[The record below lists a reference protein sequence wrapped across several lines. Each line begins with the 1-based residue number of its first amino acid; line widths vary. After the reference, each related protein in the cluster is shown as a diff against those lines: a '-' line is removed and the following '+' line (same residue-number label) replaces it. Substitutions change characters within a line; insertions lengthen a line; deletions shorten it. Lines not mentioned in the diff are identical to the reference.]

1 MTREGCNFRS
11 GAKDLGSKEQ
21 LRVEIIAVP
30 KPTLSLIEPN
40 VRKRWQWLLH
50 EKKKM
55 EKKDMTVPRYDEEVY
70 CRYKGD
76 IDRSIWKGLDA
87 MKERPGRV
95 TEERGRDPEPRS
107 QEIGIAK
114 MVGLI
119 WERQEGGGALGRETL
134 WSGGERRTGVGWGR
148 ICLPGCLCNR

>member
-1 MTREGCNFRS
+1 
-11 GAKDLGSKEQ
+11 
-21 LRVEIIAVP
+21 
-30 KPTLSLIEPN
+30 
-40 VRKRWQWLLH
+40 
-50 EKKKM
+50 M

-76 IDRSIWKGLDA
+76 IDRSIWKGPDA

-119 WERQEGGGALGRETL
+119 WERQEGEGPDQTLVGRLYVGGGGGGYACQDVSVTDNGDAERGWERSSALVMLTRH
-134 WSGGERRTGVGWGR
+134 
-148 ICLPGCLCNR
+148 LC

>member
-1 MTREGCNFRS
+1 M
-11 GAKDLGSKEQ
+11 K
-21 LRVEIIAVP
+21 
-30 KPTLSLIEPN
+30 
-40 VRKRWQWLLH
+40 
-50 EKKKM
+50 KKKM

-76 IDRSIWKGLDA
+76 IDRSIWKGPDA

-119 WERQEGGGALGRETL
+119 WERQEGEGPDQTLVGRLYVGG
-134 WSGGERRTGVGWGR
+134 GGERRTGVGWGR